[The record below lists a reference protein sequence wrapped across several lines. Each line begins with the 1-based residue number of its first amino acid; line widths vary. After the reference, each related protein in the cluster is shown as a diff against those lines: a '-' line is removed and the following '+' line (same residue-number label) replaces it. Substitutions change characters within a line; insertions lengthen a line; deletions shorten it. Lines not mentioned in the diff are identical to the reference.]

1 MSASIA
7 RYLKDFGDTQ
17 PAGLAFGDPLADAEQ
32 VSGFDDLA
40 AGFDEFATV
49 DVESEKQAAY
59 ARGHDDATR
68 EITEKMQAEQ
78 EELLAAHK
86 AELEDLRSV
95 YLEETAVFLS
105 RRLRDG
111 IDAIA
116 ANLSEQTANILAPLL
131 TEKLSVKAV
140 SALAD
145 VARSSMPDG
154 EAVTIVVKG
163 PKDLFEKLKTQPGF
177 EEETMKFTETTDIDL
192 TVELG
197 ESVFVTRMSA
207 WASSLRKV
215 MK

>member
-1 MSASIA
+1 MSASIS

-86 AELEDLRSV
+86 AELEDLR
-95 YLEETAVFLS
+95 
-105 RRLRDG
+105 
-111 IDAIA
+111 
-116 ANLSEQTANILAPLL
+116 
-131 TEKLSVKAV
+131 
-140 SALAD
+140 
-145 VARSSMPDG
+145 
-154 EAVTIVVKG
+154 
-163 PKDLFEKLKTQPGF
+163 
-177 EEETMKFTETTDIDL
+177 
-192 TVELG
+192 
-197 ESVFVTRMSA
+197 
-207 WASSLRKV
+207 
-215 MK
+215 